1 MKILKSPQKIK
12 KNLQTG
18 ASFFENSPGGTSVDL
33 IMFRYLPHGFSA
45 SCANLQTVHAATRVG
60 VPKIG
65 QIKISKGVPKTG
77 PRPALWRQPHSGVD
91 FATVLQKKEVHRHR
105 F

>member
-33 IMFRYLPHGFSA
+33 KMFRYLPHGFSA
-45 SCANLQTVHAATRVG
+45 SCANLQTVHAATPVCHSLF
-60 VPKIG
+60 G
-65 QIKISKGVPKTG
+65 QIKISKGVPQNRST
-77 PRPALWRQPHSGVD
+77 PALCKQQHSTPD
-91 FATVLQKKEVHRHR
+91 FATVLKK
-105 F
+105 